1 MCIRDRFLA
10 AAQTLADHVTPADLE
25 QGSLFP
31 PLSNTREVS
40 AQIAVAVA
48 EVAFTSGLASSCL
61 LYTSRCV

>member
-1 MCIRDRFLA
+1 
-10 AAQTLADHVTPADLE
+10 VTPADLE

-48 EVAFTSGLASSCL
+48 EVAFERGLASK
-61 LYTSRCV
+61 SRPEDMLSLVRAHVYDPHYPAYI